1 MQNSN
6 TKYRPDID
14 GLRAIAIVSVV
25 FNHAGFS
32 WFPGGYVGVDI
43 FFVISGFLI
52 TSLLFNE
59 VMATGRLHLGAF
71 FARRVRRLMP
81 AGLVVVAATLVLGA
95 FFMLPGSNEQAVLAR
110 SAIAVAYFSSNFF
123 FFKNSG
129 GYFDT
134 PSFGFPLLH
143 TWSLAVEEQYY
154 IVWPLLM
161 ILLFRLA
168 GSSRDEGR
176 GRKRLIWVLGGMLL
190 ISLALSIWT
199 TPTYQK
205 FAFYLLPTRIW
216 EFAIGG
222 ILGLAGE
229 AFYKRLLR
237 LGEVLAVLG
246 VSLIAYAI
254 FAFDHQTPFPGW
266 AAAIPVLGSTL
277 LIAGMTASPKSIVRR
292 LMATKPMVA
301 IGLLSY
307 SWYLWHWPLLSIYRV
322 HHMGVQDIKA
332 NAVIVLV
339 SLFLALLT
347 FIGIERPI
355 RVHRPWVFRSV
366 RSTLFAGLGI
376 SLLMATMAG
385 GLLLWRS
392 HQKSTETYLMIKA
405 GRDDLSPFREKCLVP
420 HDKPFM
426 GLPEDDCIHG
436 PEPKLPKIVLWGDSH
451 ADDKMPM
458 VMEAFQDVAVYQ
470 LTSPGCIP
478 VIGYESRGMPG
489 TTKICKEFNQLV
501 LERILQLRQ
510 QGLKGVVISARW
522 ESYLWYRSISVAD
535 AGPGEQVGA
544 AKLMEERVA
553 MQADFDRLL
562 TTLEDAGLRVVVLA
576 PTPSLIFDAP
586 QCVGFG
592 HGQAC
597 DTPRAENEALLEG
610 AVSALVEVVER
621 HPNTR
626 FVNPMDFFC
635 DAKTC
640 YAMKDGKF
648 VFIDD
653 DHVSAIA
660 SRELG
665 RYLKPDLRW
674 LLEGELRR

>member
-81 AGLVVVAATLVLGA
+81 AGLVVVAATLFLGA
-95 FFMLPGSNEQAVLAR
+95 VFMLPGASEQASLAR
-110 SAIAVAYFSSNFF
+110 SAIAVAYFGSNFYF
-123 FFKNSG
+123 FRNSG

-199 TPTYQK
+199 TPNYQK

-229 AFYKRLLR
+229 AFYKRLHR
-237 LGEVLAVLG
+237 LGEVLAVVG
-246 VSLIAYAI
+246 VSLIAYTI

-266 AAAIPVLGSTL
+266 AAAIPVLGATL
-277 LIAGMTASPKSIVRR
+277 LIAGMTASPKSLVRR

-307 SWYLWHWPLLSIYRV
+307 SWYLWHWPLLSIYRIR
-322 HHMGVQDIKA
+322 HMGVQDITA
-332 NAVIVLV
+332 NAVIVFV

-347 FIGIERPI
+347 FIWVERPI
-355 RVHRPWVFRSV
+355 RVHRPWLFRSV

-385 GLLLWRS
+385 GLLVWRS
-392 HQKSTETYLMIKA
+392 HQKSTEAYRMIKA
-405 GRDDLSPFREKCLVP
+405 GGDDLPPFREKCVVP
-420 HDKPFM
+420 HDKPFK
-426 GLPEDDCIHG
+426 GLPEQECIHG
-436 PEPKLPKIVLWGDSH
+436 PEPKFPKIVLWGDSH

-458 VMEAFQDVAVYQ
+458 MMEAFPDVAVYQ
-470 LTSPGCIP
+470 LTSPGCVP
-478 VIGYESRGMPG
+478 VVGYESRGIAG
-489 TTKICKEFNQLV
+489 TTTVCKEFNQLV
-501 LERILQLRQ
+501 LKKILELRQ

-522 ESYLWYRSISVAD
+522 ESYLLYRSISVAES
-535 AGPGEQVGA
+535 AGEQVGA
-544 AKLMEERVA
+544 AMLMKARVA
-553 MQADFDRLL
+553 MQTDLDKLL
-562 TTLEDAGLRVVVLA
+562 STLEGAGLRVVVLA
-576 PTPSLIFDAP
+576 PTPSLIFYAP

-592 HGQAC
+592 HGQRC
-597 DTPRAENEALLEG
+597 DTSRAENEALLAG
-610 AVSALVEVVER
+610 AISALDEVVQR
-621 HPNTR
+621 HPKTR
-626 FVNPMDFFC
+626 FVQLMDFFC
-635 DAKTC
+635 DVESC
-640 YAMKDGKF
+640 YAMRDGKF
-648 VFIDD
+648 MFFDD
-653 DHVSAIA
+653 DHVSATA

-665 RYLKPDLRW
+665 RYLKMDLRW
-674 LLEGELRR
+674 LLEEEPRR